1 MKLAFALLAAAVL
14 APSVVL
20 AGGIL
25 PVPEAGSTVSLL
37 GLALTG
43 LIFLRRRL
51 H

>member
-1 MKLAFALLAAAVL
+1 MKLAFALLASAVF
-14 APSVVL
+14 APSIVL
-20 AGGIL
+20 AGDIF
-25 PVPEAGSTVSLL
+25 PVPEAGFTVSLL